1 MEAAQTSAGVASI
14 RRHYFRFDGRCERA
28 LPAAV
33 LLALP
38 VLPLCN
44 TLEAALAAFALVTL
58 DLATLPT
65 SLQKD

>member
-1 MEAAQTSAGVASI
+1 L
-14 RRHYFRFDGRCERA
+14 RRLPLRQYYFFFDGRCERA

-58 DLATLPT
+58 DFAILLT
-65 SLQKD
+65 SLQE